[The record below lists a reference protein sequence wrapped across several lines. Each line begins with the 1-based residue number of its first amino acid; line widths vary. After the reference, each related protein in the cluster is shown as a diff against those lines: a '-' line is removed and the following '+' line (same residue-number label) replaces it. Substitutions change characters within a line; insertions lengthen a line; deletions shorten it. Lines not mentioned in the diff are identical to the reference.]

1 MIRNRKTVNRVMVV
15 LSIIVVISMIVLLF
29 GQSSF
34 Y

>member
-15 LSIIVVISMIVLLF
+15 LSILVVISMIVLLF
-29 GQSSF
+29 GQSSL